1 MNNLYE
7 AVSTFLADQI
17 VVGMKI
23 HNIHWFMVGEGF
35 FPMHKQ
41 MDEFYD
47 EAEERIDTVAE
58 RLLVIGSRPLGSY
71 KAILDRTSIKE
82 LGDHDI
88 TAIEGIKHLIVDFET
103 LNNQALR
110 VIKLAEENDDPGTAD
125 HFTAISQDLGK
136 SLWMMKSYIK

>member
-7 AVSTFLADQI
+7 ALNTFLADQV

-23 HNIHWFMVGEGF
+23 HNIHWFMKGQGF

-41 MDEFYD
+41 MDEFYE

-58 RLLVIGSRPLGSY
+58 RLLVIGDKPLGSL
-71 KAILDRTSIKE
+71 KAILDRTTIEE
-82 LGDHDI
+82 LGEHEI
-88 TAIEGIKHLIVDFET
+88 TAFDGVSKLIVDFES
-103 LNNQALR
+103 LNNLALHI
-110 VIKLAEENDDPGTAD
+110 IKLAEEDNDPGTAD
-125 HFTAISQDLGK
+125 HFTSISQDLGK